1 MSAVDVVIP
10 CYNYARFLRR
20 SVESVLNQEG
30 VAVRVLIIDDTSSD
44 DTPEVARLL
53 AQDSRVEVR
62 RHAVNQ
68 GHIKTYNEGLM
79 GWASAKYSLLLSADD
94 ALANGALLRATR
106 LMDEN
111 PDVGMHYGMAQLI
124 HEDAEPVHIDAQVK
138 DEHQIIAG
146 PAFLK
151 HVCSVGNVVPTPT
164 AVVRTALQQK
174 LGGYR
179 ADLPHTGDMEM
190 WMRFAA
196 NGSVGVSRSVQAY
209 YRLHSANMSSKY
221 YAAIISDRREQLQA
235 ASEVH
240 AKWGRSIAGF
250 DTWLSDMAR
259 RLGHEALWIASESFD
274 RGDMNSCQLGL
285 ECARALYPSI
295 SSSGAAWKF
304 RLKRLLGA
312 STWKTVK
319 PLINRLRGLEG
330 DAAIAPIRPTG
341 DLTGWWPTAS

>member
-1 MSAVDVVIP
+1 MSAVDVVVP
-10 CYNYARFLRR
+10 CYNYARFLPR
-20 SVESVLNQEG
+20 SVESVLTQEG
-30 VAVRVLIIDDTSSD
+30 VTVRVLVIDDTSSD
-44 DTPEVARLL
+44 DTPAVAREL
-53 AQDSRVEVR
+53 ARDPRVEVR

-68 GHIKTYNEGLM
+68 GHIKTYNEGLL

-94 ALANGALLRATR
+94 ALAPGALARATQ
-106 LMDEN
+106 LMDAN
-111 PDVGMHYGMAQLI
+111 PAVGMHYGMAQLI
-124 HEDAEPVHIDAQVK
+124 HEDAEPVRIV
-138 DEHQIIAG
+138 ESGPEESQIIDG

-164 AVVRTALQQK
+164 AVVRTELQQK

-196 NGSVGVSRSVQAY
+196 NGAVGVTRSIQAY

-235 ASEVH
+235 AIEVQL
-240 AKWGRSIAGF
+240 KWGQDIPGF
-250 DTWLSDMAR
+250 DSWLRGMRR
-259 RLGHEALWIASESFD
+259 RLGHEALWLASESFE

-285 ECARALYPSI
+285 QCARDLYPEI

-312 STWKTVK
+312 SAWNTVK
-319 PLINRLRGLEG
+319 PVINRLRGID
-330 DAAIAPIRPTG
+330 DAALAPIRPTG

>member
-20 SVESVLNQEG
+20 SVESALNQEG
-30 VAVRVLIIDDTSSD
+30 VTVRVLIIDDTSSD
-44 DTPEVARLL
+44 DSPEVGQQL
-53 AQDSRVEVR
+53 AQDPRVEFR

-68 GHIKTYNEGLM
+68 GHIKTYNEGLL

-94 ALANGALLRATR
+94 ALAPGALARATQ
-106 LMDEN
+106 LMDAHPE
-111 PDVGMHYGMAQLI
+111 VGMTYGMAQLI
-124 HEDAEPVHIDAQVK
+124 HEDANPVPAQG
-138 DEHQIIAG
+138 G
-146 PAFLK
+146 PAEDQIFDGATFLR
-151 HVCSVGNVVPTPT
+151 HVCRAGNVVPTPT
-164 AVVRTALQQK
+164 AVVRTELQQK

-196 NGSVGVSRSVQAY
+196 NGSVGVTRSIQAY

-235 ASEVH
+235 ATEVH
-240 AKWGRSIAGF
+240 DRWGRDIPGF
-250 DTWLSDMAR
+250 EGWLDEMRS

-274 RGDMNSCQLGL
+274 RGDAESCRLAL
-285 ECARALYPSI
+285 DCARSLYPRI
-295 SSSGAAWKF
+295 SSSGAAWRF

-312 STWKTVK
+312 STWKAVQ
-319 PLINRLRGLEG
+319 PLVNKLRGIDSG
-330 DAAIAPIRPTG
+330 ASVKQIRPTG
-341 DLTGWWPTAS
+341 DLTGGWPTPT